1 MKWLL
6 FFNNSVF
13 LINLHL
19 LSFFKMFS
27 IVIYKEKSAHNTHY
41 FKISYRKRVKQS
53 FNAYI
58 LTILWYAMV
67 CDSNDMLWNFAMR
80 FVHYVMRN
88 WNERLYDMVCK
99 AMVCYEIWT
108 KIPSYKEEIKTFRS
122 KMMRPKLTTNL
133 QCEHSFF

>member
-6 FFNNSVF
+6 SFDNSVF

-27 IVIYKEKSAHNTHY
+27 IVINKEKSAHNTRY
-41 FKISYRKRVKQS
+41 FEISYSKRVKQS

-80 FVHYVMRN
+80 FVYYVMRN
-88 WNERLYDMVCK
+88 WNERLYNMVCK
-99 AMVCYEIWT
+99 AMICYEIWT
-108 KIPSYKEEIKTFRS
+108 KIPSYIEEIKKIWS
-122 KMMRPKLTTNL
+122 KMIRG
-133 QCEHSFF
+133 QS

>member
-6 FFNNSVF
+6 SFDNSVF

-27 IVIYKEKSAHNTHY
+27 IVINKEKSAHNTRY
-41 FKISYRKRVKQS
+41 FEISYSKRVKQS

-58 LTILWYAMV
+58 LTIIWYAMV

-80 FVHYVMRN
+80 FVYYVMRN
-88 WNERLYDMVCK
+88 WNERLYNMVCK
-99 AMVCYEIWT
+99 AMICYEIWT
-108 KIPSYKEEIKTFRS
+108 KIPSYTEEIKKIWS
-122 KMMRPKLTTNL
+122 KMIRG
-133 QCEHSFF
+133 QS

>member
-6 FFNNSVF
+6 SFDNSVF

-27 IVIYKEKSAHNTHY
+27 IVINKEKSAHNTRY
-41 FKISYRKRVKQS
+41 FEISYSKRVKQS

-58 LTILWYAMV
+58 PTILWYAMV

-80 FVHYVMRN
+80 FVFYVMRN
-88 WNERLYDMVCK
+88 WNERLYNMVCK
-99 AMVCYEIWT
+99 AMICYEIWT
-108 KIPSYKEEIKTFRS
+108 KIPSYTEEIKKFWS
-122 KMMRPKLTTNL
+122 KMIRG
-133 QCEHSFF
+133 QS